1 MAFEQQQQHLHQHSS
16 PPSPSQVADKRPRS
30 AASPGD
36 GDGGG
41 GGGADKAAPR
51 PKRAQVSKACARCK
65 KLQKGCSEH
74 RPCQRCLKAGL
85 AEQCVAPQASIDAGF
100 WSTRSGDNSPG
111 TLSATSPRGF
121 VVVPREPRPRNFLPP
136 PVLDHCLDRFFS
148 KLRPT
153 IPILTEDYAVKLRR
167 DADAPDSGPESLAT
181 VTAICAMVLL
191 QVEDGESFSFP
202 GIIPEKNS
210 RYGRALFEEAL
221 GLHQQVYRRSTPSFT
236 QCLLSFF
243 LYACHSVLFHHSQ
256 AFIFLREATTLLLL
270 FRPSME
276 DPYARKLSERLF
288 WVLLVSERSHGIR
301 YRRPVTLQITPG
313 TPAIEKSADLAGFWN
328 LAALFRP
335 LDTSFIALWNQE
347 TFSCPPTAAS
357 LANIETAI
365 NEAVDHTSDLL
376 DTQKANLRV
385 TQLWLRIIL
394 WQIRLHLGHLAEDA
408 HPISLTY
415 HYPLEVAKDLVLST
429 QDLSVDS
436 IKVHGVGITEKLL
449 DIACA
454 VVDVL
459 ARIPLTD
466 AVKHGV
472 GARPEDNLRYVRQLI
487 TQLPGGKAT
496 YDDLLN
502 KHIQHTLPNLVL

>member
-1 MAFEQQQQHLHQHSS
+1 ML
-16 PPSPSQVADKRPRS
+16 VTCLVRC
-30 AASPGD
+30 
-36 GDGGG
+36 
-41 GGGADKAAPR
+41 AP
-51 PKRAQVSKACARCK
+51 
-65 KLQKGCSEH
+65 
-74 RPCQRCLKAGL
+74 
-85 AEQCVAPQASIDAGF
+85 
-100 WSTRSGDNSPG
+100 
-111 TLSATSPRGF
+111 
-121 VVVPREPRPRNFLPP
+121 
-136 PVLDHCLDRFFS
+136 
-148 KLRPT
+148 
-153 IPILTEDYAVKLRR
+153 
-167 DADAPDSGPESLAT
+167 
-181 VTAICAMVLL
+181 
-191 QVEDGESFSFP
+191 
-202 GIIPEKNS
+202 
-210 RYGRALFEEAL
+210 
-221 GLHQQVYRRSTPSFT
+221 
-236 QCLLSFF
+236 
-243 LYACHSVLFHHSQ
+243 HH
-256 AFIFLREATTLLLL
+256 
-270 FRPSME
+270 
-276 DPYARKLSERLF
+276 
-288 WVLLVSERSHGIR
+288 
-301 YRRPVTLQITPG
+301 
-313 TPAIEKSADLAGFWN
+313 
-328 LAALFRP
+328 
-335 LDTSFIALWNQE
+335 LWNQE

-357 LANIETAI
+357 LANLETAI

-408 HPISLTY
+408 QPISLTY